1 MPYSPQERERRR
13 QVALRLHREG
23 KLGTRAH
30 QESGR
35 RARSRK
41 ASDLAQKLVRDNEQL
56 IEKTL
61 KEILKTGTRSQQ
73 LKAVESLL
81 KLGLQAER
89 LDVAEDRMDAE
100 GRSREELIAMMAAR
114 LSTGPGAV
122 ILAREMAERHGI
134 VEATAADVIRLPRRS
149 S

>member
-1 MPYSPQERERRR
+1 MAYSPAERERRR

-30 QESGR
+30 QEAGR

-56 IEKTL
+56 IETTL
-61 KEILKTGTRSQQ
+61 KDILKTGTRSQR
-73 LKAVESLL
+73 LRAIESML

-89 LDVAEDRMDAE
+89 LDVAEDKLDAE
-100 GRSREELIAMMAAR
+100 GRSREELIALMAA
-114 LSTGPGAV
+114 
-122 ILAREMAERHGI
+122 
-134 VEATAADVIRLPRRS
+134 
-149 S
+149 